1 MKKVLMSGLALFTLF
16 SGFNN
21 VKAEENYT
29 IYNVG
34 DSITLVDGTKWHVI
48 SYSGSD
54 SNELTLFSDYFVKT
68 DGTQYQSWDL
78 GWITEADFNI
88 NDEYF
93 GKFDDGSRHNSNNTF
108 CLRNNDKNGENM
120 SCNVYSKVDGTL
132 TKGKSSGTVSE
143 DSYIKK
149 YVDTKFL
156 PNFINNL
163 NNNKGLTSTIN
174 ARLITIDE
182 IASIE
187 QLSLSE
193 KNILNY
199 KSLTTEEGSLK
210 SLAKINTDWLKS
222 YNTYKSVPISGYYT
236 MSSVFIDDYDNTYSN
251 GSDNSRY
258 VYAIAGDNIYA
269 TDELGGEFFSSI
281 VGIVGGS
288 IGVRPVV
295 TLNKANVAGSKE
307 YEELNSNT
315 NNNTDNNQTTTTV
328 VNNNST
334 TTTKFN
340 VENPKTADTGNNLY
354 IIIGVIALVGIT
366 GLGVKLAT
374 SKNNN

>member
-1 MKKVLMSGLALFTLF
+1 MKKILIGGLALFTLF

-21 VKAEENYT
+21 VKAEGNYT

-34 DSITLVDGTKWHVI
+34 DSVTLVDGTKWHVI

-78 GWITEADFNI
+78 KWLDNDFGLNK
-88 NDEYF
+88 EYF
-93 GKFDDGSRHNSNNTF
+93 GKFDDGSRNNSNNTF
-108 CLRNNDKNGENM
+108 CSVSDSNDENVT
-120 SCNVYSKVDGTL
+120 CNVYSKVDGTL
-132 TKGKSSGTVSE
+132 TKGNLSGTVSE

-199 KSLTTEEGSLK
+199 KSVTKEEGRLK
-210 SLAKINTDWLKS
+210 SLARINTDWLKS
-222 YNTYKSVPISGYYT
+222 YSTDKFIPISGYYT
-236 MSSVFIDDYDNTYSN
+236 MSSVLIEDSVYSN
-251 GSDNSRY
+251 RGDNSNY

-269 TDELGGEFFSSI
+269 ADVLNGEFYMSI
-281 VGIVGGS
+281 AGSVGGTV
-288 IGVRPVV
+288 GVRPVV
-295 TLNKANVAGSKE
+295 TLNKANVTGSKE

-315 NNNTDNNQTTTTV
+315 DNNQTTTV

-340 VENPKTADTGNNLY
+340 VENPKTADTGSNLY

>member
-1 MKKVLMSGLALFTLF
+1 MKKILIGGLALFTLF

-21 VKAEENYT
+21 VKAEGNYT

-78 GWITEADFNI
+78 GGSKSTVGFGPGE
-88 NDEYF
+88 EYY
-93 GKFDDGSRHNSNNTF
+93 GSFDDGSRNNQNNTF
-108 CLRNNDKNGENM
+108 CLTGNYDGT
-120 SCNVYSKVDGTL
+120 CNVYSKVDGTL
-132 TKGKSSGTVSE
+132 TKGNKSGTVND

-156 PNFINNL
+156 PKLINNL
-163 NNNKGLTSTIN
+163 NNNKGLTSAIS

-182 IASIE
+182 IASIGN
-187 QLSLSE
+187 LSLSE
-193 KNILNY
+193 KNKLNY
-199 KSLTTEEGSLK
+199 KSVTTEEGRLK

-222 YNTYKSVPISGYYT
+222 YNTNKNNYVLSGYYT
-236 MSSVFIDDYDNTYSN
+236 MSPVLFDESSSFYNYNAD
-251 GSDNSRY
+251 Y

-269 TDELGGEFFSSI
+269 TNGLVRGFYQSLT
-281 VGIVGGS
+281 GS
-288 IGVRPVV
+288 LRDTVGVRPVV
-295 TLNKANVAGSKE
+295 TLNKANVTGSKE

-315 NNNTDNNQTTTTV
+315 NNNTDNSQTTTV

-340 VENPKTADTGNNLY
+340 VENPKTADTGSNLY

>member
-78 GWITEADFNI
+78 GWINTDFGGS
-88 NDEYF
+88 DKYS
-93 GKFDDGSRHNSNNTF
+93 GKFDDGSRNNSNNTF
-108 CLRNNDKNGENM
+108 CSAGNDYNGEKLY
-120 SCNVYSKVDGTL
+120 CNAYSKVDGTL
-132 TKGKSSGTVSE
+132 TKGKLSGTVSE

-222 YNTYKSVPISGYYT
+222 YSTDKSVPISGYYT
-236 MSSVFIDDYDNTYSN
+236 MSSVFIDDSADSN
-251 GSDNSRY
+251 RSSNSFY

-269 TDELGGEFFSSI
+269 TDILGGVFYTNI

-374 SKNNN
+374 SKK

>member
-1 MKKVLMSGLALFTLF
+1 MKKFLIGGLALFTLF

-78 GWITEADFNI
+78 GYL
-88 NDEYF
+88 DEIGFASGEEYY
-93 GKFDDGSRHNSNNTF
+93 GTFDDGSRHNSNNTF
-108 CLRNNDKNGENM
+108 CQFANNEDRTDIP
-120 SCNVYSKVDGTL
+120 CNVYSKVDGTL
-132 TKGKSSGTVSE
+132 QRGSRSGTVSE

-163 NNNKGLTSTIN
+163 NNNKGLTSTIS

-187 QLSLSE
+187 QLNLSE
-193 KNILNY
+193 QDQIVISGDDSN
-199 KSLTTEEGSLK
+199 LK
-210 SLAKINTDWLKS
+210 LVGKINTDWLKS
-222 YNTYKSVPISGYYT
+222 YNNNKYYSLAGYYT
-236 MSSVFIDDYDNTYSN
+236 MSPGLVYRDAGNDLI
-251 GSDNSRY
+251 GRY
-258 VYAIAGDNIYA
+258 AYAIAGDSIYL
-269 TDELGGEFFSSI
+269 TSELSGGFFTFVDGGGFSS
-281 VGIVGGS
+281 S

-295 TLNKANVAGSKE
+295 TLNKANVLGSKE
-307 YEELNSNT
+307 YEELNNNT

-334 TTTKFN
+334 TTTKMN
-340 VENPKTADTGNNLY
+340 IENPKTADAGNHLY
-354 IIIGVIALVGIT
+354 IMISVIALAGIA
-366 GLGVKLAT
+366 GLGVKFAK
-374 SKNNN
+374 SNK